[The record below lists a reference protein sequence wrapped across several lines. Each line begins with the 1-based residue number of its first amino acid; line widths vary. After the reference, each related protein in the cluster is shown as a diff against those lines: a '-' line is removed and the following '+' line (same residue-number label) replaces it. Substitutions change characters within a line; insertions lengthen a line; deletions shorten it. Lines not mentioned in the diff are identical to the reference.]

1 LLPYYLKHE
10 EQDHKEGWVDDG
22 LLIETWGTDEGN
34 QFGDASPD
42 YMKPCQTRQL
52 VDEVMDSM
60 KDRLVTEFPE
70 WKDRFRRE
78 TRVIIDGFRIC
89 NGEP

>member
-1 LLPYYLKHE
+1 LPRYHLEH
-10 EQDHKEGWVDDG
+10 DDGHKEGWLEDG

-34 QFGDASPD
+34 QFGDVPTNV
-42 YMKPCQTRQL
+42 MQPCKTRQL

-60 KDRLVTEFPE
+60 KDRVVTEFPE
-70 WKDRFRRE
+70 WKDKFRRE
-78 TRVIIDGFRIC
+78 TRVILDKFKIC